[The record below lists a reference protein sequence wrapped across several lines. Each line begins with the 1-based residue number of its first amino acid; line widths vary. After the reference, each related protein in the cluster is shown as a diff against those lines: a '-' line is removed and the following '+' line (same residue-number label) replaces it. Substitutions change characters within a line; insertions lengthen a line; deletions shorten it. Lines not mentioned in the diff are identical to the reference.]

1 MFVNLDGTLFECKNK
16 FLGIGEHEMSCNI
29 LFKCEINEKKIAHSI
44 YVTSLCALQL
54 AC

>member
-1 MFVNLDGTLFECKNK
+1 MAMLFECKNK
-16 FLGIGEHEMSCNI
+16 FLGVGEHEMSCN
-29 LFKCEINEKKIAHSI
+29 LFKCERNEKQIAHSI